1 MEAVSKE
8 SLEGMQLIPTPLR
21 AEEEH
26 RGLGKDYVSHSDWEP
41 EDRAASFLPDWGSQG
56 RAMPPS
62 SDSQGLPSLFQ
73 GASLPSTL
81 PLLHSPACPGR
92 IPWWSQCSPGGEVRK
107 HQATLQ
113 GSDALQ
119 ALSVCPQDK
128 FVLQHR

>member
-26 RGLGKDYVSHSDWEP
+26 RALGKDYVSHSDWEP

-62 SDSQGLPSLFQ
+62 SDSHPFSKAPASPLDSLSSTHLLAQ
-73 GASLPSTL
+73 AGSLGGANVHL
-81 PLLHSPACPGR
+81 
-92 IPWWSQCSPGGEVRK
+92 GER
-107 HQATLQ
+107 
-113 GSDALQ
+113 
-119 ALSVCPQDK
+119 
-128 FVLQHR
+128 